1 MADNQANSSRL
12 NPRQLSMLLM
22 VFVFGDSMILLITRN
37 DPQHN
42 WIAYILAGIG
52 GFLLLSS
59 YLQIYK
65 LNGKTPLTTICNNC
79 FGRFA
84 GSVLSILYALFLMAD
99 AALTVYNYDGF
110 ILLSNYIYSPR
121 WFVIAVL
128 GIITIYALFKG
139 IRVIGRTAEIFVWI
153 ILLAFVFVNIFDAG
167 AMKMDNINPIIP
179 IDALPIVKDAFYPLI
194 LNYGGMVAFLMLF
207 PLTADVNAIQKPLY
221 AGTGIVT
228 GVITLQMLRALM
240 VLGGSMLGRY
250 IFPIHQSF
258 FIGYP
263 VKLEIIPDSAISLSV
278 LIKVIVLLYASIMIL
293 AKVFNTKKT
302 SPFIIAV
309 TLATFLMSNYIFT
322 SSLAISEFLMDTWVY
337 AVAVFA
343 VAIPVLLLII
353 SLIRNGI
360 KRNKP
365 VLSHKRSM
373 RRRPETG

>member
-1 MADNQANSSRL
+1 
-12 NPRQLSMLLM
+12 MLLM
-22 VFVFGDSMILLITRN
+22 AFIFGDAMILAVTPN

-52 GFLLLSS
+52 GLLLIVG
-59 YLQIYK
+59 YLQIYR
-65 LNGKTPLTTICNNC
+65 LNAQCPLTTICRNC
-79 FGRFA
+79 FGKYA
-84 GSVLSILYALFLMAD
+84 GGALSILYALFFLAE
-99 AALTVYNYDGF
+99 AALTAYNYTAF
-110 ILLSNYIYSPR
+110 ILLSNYVYSPK
-121 WFVIAVL
+121 WFIVIVL
-128 GIITIYALFKG
+128 GIITLYALFKG
-139 IRVIGRTAEIFVWI
+139 IRVIGRTSELFVWI

-167 AMKMDNINPIIP
+167 AMHTEEINPIIP

-194 LNYGGMVAFLMLF
+194 LNYGGLVAFLMLF
-207 PLTADVNAIQKPLY
+207 PLTGDVNAIKKPLY
-221 AGTGIVT
+221 TGTGIVS
-228 GVITLQMLRALM
+228 GIISLQMLRALL

-293 AKVFNTKKT
+293 AKVFNTKKS
-302 SPFIIAV
+302 SPFIIV
-309 TLATFLMSNYIFT
+309 ITLAAFLICYYSFPN
-322 SSLAISEFLMDTWVY
+322 SLTLNEFFQDTWVY
-337 AVAVFA
+337 IITAFA

-365 VLSHKRSM
+365 ALSHNRSM
-373 RRRPETG
+373 RRRPETV